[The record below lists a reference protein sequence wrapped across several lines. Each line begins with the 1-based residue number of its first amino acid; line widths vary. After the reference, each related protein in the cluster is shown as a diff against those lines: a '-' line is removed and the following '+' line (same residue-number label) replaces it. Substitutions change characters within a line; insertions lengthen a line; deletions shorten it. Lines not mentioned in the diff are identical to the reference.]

1 MRVTRILVFGLD
13 SIIVDRLGISRSA
26 FVQSCRDTDSSLTN
40 ENLRFFK
47 ELRALVF
54 PVF

>member
-26 FVQSCRDTDSSLTN
+26 FLQSCRDTDSSLTN
-40 ENLRFFK
+40 LRFFFK
-47 ELRALVF
+47 ELRALVS

>member
-26 FVQSCRDTDSSLTN
+26 FLQSCRDTDSSLTN
-40 ENLRFFK
+40 LRFFK
-47 ELRALVF
+47 ELRALVS